1 MREGIT
7 MLESFGITV
16 DCAEAEI
23 DVLADFWA
31 AALGYEKLLPFMLVD
46 PGGVR
51 PRLFFQAV
59 PETKPGKNR
68 WHLDLYVEHLDGLAA
83 EVERLR
89 ALGASEVRH
98 VDEEVFGFTN
108 TFTAMLDPC
117 GNEVCVCAPHVPV
130 ASAAD

>member
-1 MREGIT
+1 
-7 MLESFGITV
+7 MLDSFGITV

-31 AALGYEKLLPFMLVD
+31 AALGYEKLLPFLLVD

-59 PETKPGKNR
+59 PEPKVGKNR
-68 WHLDLYVEHLDGLAA
+68 WHLDLYVEHVDGLAA

-98 VDEEVFGFTN
+98 VDEEVMGFTN
-108 TFTAMLDPC
+108 TFTAMQDPC
-117 GNEVCVCAPHVPV
+117 GNEFCVCAPHVPV
-130 ASAAD
+130 AASAD

>member
-1 MREGIT
+1 MF
-7 MLESFGITV
+7 ESSIGITV
-16 DCAEAEI
+16 DCVEADV

-31 AALGYEKLLPFMLVD
+31 AALGYEKLLPFLLVD

-51 PRLFFQAV
+51 PRLAFQSV
-59 PETKPGKNR
+59 PEPKVGKNR
-68 WHLDLYVEHLDGLAA
+68 WHLDLYVEHLDGLAG
-83 EVERLR
+83 EVARLR
-89 ALGASEVRH
+89 ALGASEVLH

-130 ASAAD
+130 GSAAD